1 MIDALKVYGP
11 LGVVVLI
18 LLILTMR
25 FVAPPP
31 PMEIRFA
38 AGGVDGNYYAI
49 AQRYA
54 DALAEHGIDVEV
66 LETKGSIE
74 NYELLNSGDA
84 DVALLQGGLANAE
97 SRENLLS
104 LGGMFA
110 EPFWIF
116 TRDDPLSPITALTSD
131 FGDLETRRIAG
142 GAVGSGTRAMTERLQ
157 SEWGGEWLEIIP
169 LAGKDAADALI
180 AGEVD
185 AAVFTASVEAS
196 YVQRLL
202 TTPNVRLIGM
212 RRANGL
218 SMRDDAL
225 APLTLFDGVVDMDLD
240 IPNGDVQLISAIAQ
254 LGVDKDLHP
263 ALQSVLL
270 EAAETIHNGGSILT
284 RPNAFPDATR
294 TDLPLSEEARRFF
307 RDGPTFLRRYFSF
320 GWANFLERAWV
331 FLIPLLALLIPLVQ
345 MAPPVYRWRI
355 RRKIYVW
362 YNDLHDLERRG
373 FDAPNEADR
382 QKVLGDIQALQHE
395 VGRVEVPVSYND
407 ELYHLRNHI
416 NFVEALIARQASK
429 A

>member
-1 MIDALKVYGP
+1 MMDALKVYGP
-11 LGVVVLI
+11 LGILILI
-18 LLILTMR
+18 LLVVTMR

-38 AGGVDGNYYAI
+38 AGGVDGNYYAL

-54 DALAEHGIDVEV
+54 EALKVHGIDVEV
-66 LETKGSIE
+66 LETKGTVE
-74 NYELLNSGDA
+74 NYALLNSGEA
-84 DVALLQGGLANAE
+84 DVALLQGGLASEE
-97 SRENLLS
+97 SRENLTS

-110 EPFWIF
+110 EPYWIF
-116 TRDDPLSPITALTSD
+116 TRADQLSLLSSD
-131 FGDLETRRIAG
+131 FGDLESLRIAS

-157 SEWGGEWLEIIP
+157 SEWGGEWLDIVP
-169 LAGKDAADALI
+169 LSGNDAADALL
-180 AGEVD
+180 AGDVE
-185 AAVFTASVEAS
+185 AAVFTASVDAG

-202 TTPNVRLIGM
+202 NTPNVRLIGM

-225 APLTLFDGVVDMDLD
+225 APLTLFDGVVDMDRN
-240 IPNGDVQLISAIAQ
+240 IPAGDVQLISAIAQ

-270 EAAETIHNGGSILT
+270 EAAEAIHNGGSILT
-284 RPNAFPDATR
+284 RADTFPDQTR
-294 TDLPLSEEARRFF
+294 TDLPLSDEARRYF
-307 RDGPTFLRRYFSF
+307 RDGPSFLRRYFSF

-362 YNDLHDLERRG
+362 YNDLHALERRG
-373 FDAPNEADR
+373 IDAPDDAER
-382 QKVLGDIQALQHE
+382 HQVLSDIQALQRE

-416 NFVEALIARQASK
+416 NFVEALIARQAASS
-429 A
+429 